1 MAAQDDS
8 VDLPLWWWGT
18 QQAKLRLGGS
28 FARALKRLD
37 ESAVDALQGSGDM
50 LRNMLSPEPGLLS
63 PEPDAAEPE
72 PMSWHAAVMNAHRV
86 EMETNENGPVELHM
100 SMPRFGSR
108 TPRLP
113 GERPSR
119 PPSGVTGRER
129 DEHASERLDMDNE
142 HVYKLTSASD
152 DYVLKLLIIGDV
164 GVGKTSLLS
173 RFADDRFRES
183 VGEQRKFGADFRAKT
198 LLVGGR
204 RVMLTVWDTAGEE
217 QFRTLTSSY
226 YRGCHGIYY
235 ALLDMTHNA
244 MHDAMRHAPRAMRH
258 APCAM
263 RHAPCAMR
271 HAMPHASPRATAG
284 ALLVFDVTRRE
295 SFEGLPAWLAEVDH
309 YASSS
314 RVTRLLVGHKADAG
328 EAGEAGARRAVS
340 AEEAAAFAAARSMT
354 YVEASAKSAAGVQE
368 AFGGLVLQARTPVT

>member
-50 LRNMLSPEPGLLS
+50 LRNMLSPNDEDDGLLS
-63 PEPDAAEPE
+63 PEPGAVEPE

-86 EMETNENGPVELHM
+86 EMEANENGPVELHM

-164 GVGKTSLLS
+164 GVGKTSLLG

-183 VGEQRKFGADFRAKT
+183 VGAQRKFGADFRAKT

-204 RVMLTVWDTAGEE
+204 RVMLTIWDTAGEE

-226 YRGCHGIYY
+226 YRGCHGMLTMPSSTRH
-235 ALLDMTHNA
+235 ARCDARCDATHNT
-244 MHDAMRHAPRAMRH
+244 MRI
-258 APCAM
+258 
-263 RHAPCAMR
+263 
-271 HAMPHASPRATAG
+271 
-284 ALLVFDVTRRE
+284 
-295 SFEGLPAWLAEVDH
+295 
-309 YASSS
+309 
-314 RVTRLLVGHKADAG
+314 
-328 EAGEAGARRAVS
+328 
-340 AEEAAAFAAARSMT
+340 
-354 YVEASAKSAAGVQE
+354 YV
-368 AFGGLVLQARTPVT
+368 